1 MILEEFLQEF
11 NMAKKRTRKDKIR
24 ASQKQK
30 VRKTAVIDRATK
42 SSAVSQKNKA
52 KITKTKKVTYD
63 SSFVIQDLKKT
74 FVVTLIVLI
83 VLGII
88 ALLYT

>member
-11 NMAKKRTRKDKIR
+11 KMAKKRTKKDKIR
-24 ASQKQK
+24 ASQKQNSKKSLISETISASSKENFSKINK
-30 VRKTAVIDRATK
+30 V
-42 SSAVSQKNKA
+42 
-52 KITKTKKVTYD
+52 KKVSLYD
-63 SSFVIQDLKKT
+63 PSFVVQDLKKT

>member
-1 MILEEFLQEF
+1 
-11 NMAKKRTRKDKIR
+11 MAKKRTRKDKIR
-24 ASQKQK
+24 ASKKQK
-30 VRKTAVIDRATK
+30 AEKLVVTSTSKTKK
-42 SSAVSQKNKA
+42 SSASSKKNPA
-52 KITKTKKVTYD
+52 KITKAKKSLSYD